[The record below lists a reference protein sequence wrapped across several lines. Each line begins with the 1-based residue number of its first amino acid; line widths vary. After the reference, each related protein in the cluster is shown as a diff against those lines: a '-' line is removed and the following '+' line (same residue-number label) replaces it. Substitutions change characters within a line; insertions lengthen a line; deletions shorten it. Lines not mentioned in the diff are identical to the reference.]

1 MSKTI
6 IRISTILSFEKILDA
21 KTALTTANMTEHGR
35 VGKLTEPQKV
45 ILKQMDKNMKDI
57 KKIRKMLQQKDKIQ
71 KLERYTSI
79 HHTLH
84 THTNLHILYR
94 NQIVFCLIQK

>member
-1 MSKTI
+1 
-6 IRISTILSFEKILDA
+6 
-21 KTALTTANMTEHGR
+21 MTEHGR

-71 KLERYTSI
+71 KLERY
-79 HHTLH
+79 HTVIPIW
-84 THTNLHILYR
+84 NYLHILYW
-94 NQIVFCLIQK
+94 NQIVFLN

>member
-1 MSKTI
+1 M
-6 IRISTILSFEKILDA
+6 LDA

-71 KLERYTSI
+71 NLERYT
-79 HHTLH
+79 TY
-84 THTNLHILYR
+84 THEFTYFIPEPN
-94 NQIVFCLIQK
+94 CLFLIEK